1 MTNQEFNNSIRT
13 NCLGEFIDKEEN
25 VCVIYVDYRDETNEL
40 IAGNVC
46 NTGII
51 PITSIDYNDDFS
63 IDANIEI
70 LWDKL
75 EELGYI
81 RIG

>member
-1 MTNQEFNNSIRT
+1 MSFILVIR
-13 NCLGEFIDKEEN
+13 D
-25 VCVIYVDYRDETNEL
+25 DTNEL

-46 NTGII
+46 NTVII
-51 PITSIDYNDDFS
+51 PITSIDYDDDLS

-75 EELGYI
+75 DYI
-81 RIG
+81 GFERIG

>member
-1 MTNQEFNNSIRT
+1 MTTKEFNNSIIS
-13 NCLGEFIDKEEN
+13 NCLGEFLDNEGNTN
-25 VCVIYVDYRDETNEL
+25 VVYIEYRDDTNEL

-46 NTGII
+46 NTVII
-51 PITSIDYNDDFS
+51 PITSIDYDDDLS

-75 EELGYI
+75 DYI
-81 RIG
+81 GFERIG

>member
-1 MTNQEFNNSIRT
+1 MTNQEFNNSILT

-40 IAGNVC
+40 IAGDCCNV
-46 NTGII
+46 GFI
-51 PITSIDYNDDFS
+51 PITSIWYNEHLS

>member
-1 MTNQEFNNSIRT
+1 MTTKEFNNSIIS
-13 NCLGEFIDKEEN
+13 NCLGEFLDNEEHTN
-25 VCVIYVDYRDETNEL
+25 ALYIGYRDDTNEL

-51 PITSIDYNDDFS
+51 PITSIYYDDDLS

-75 EELGYI
+75 DYI
-81 RIG
+81 GFERIG

>member
-1 MTNQEFNNSIRT
+1 MTTKEFNNCIIS
-13 NCLGEFIDKEEN
+13 NCLGEFLDNEGN
-25 VCVIYVDYRDETNEL
+25 TNVIYIGYRDDTNEL

-46 NTGII
+46 NTVII
-51 PITSIDYNDDFS
+51 PITSIDYDDDLS

-75 EELGYI
+75 DYI
-81 RIG
+81 GFERIG

>member
-40 IAGNVC
+40 IAGDCC
-46 NTGII
+46 NTGLI
-51 PITSIDYNDDFS
+51 PITSIEYDECLS

-75 EELGYI
+75 DYI
-81 RIG
+81 GFERID

>member
-1 MTNQEFNNSIRT
+1 MTTKEFNNSIMS
-13 NCLGEFIDKEEN
+13 NFLGEFLDNEGNANIVYIEYKD
-25 VCVIYVDYRDETNEL
+25 DTNEL

-46 NTGII
+46 NAGLI
-51 PITSIDYNDDFS
+51 PITSIDYDDDLS

-75 EELGYI
+75 DYI
-81 RIG
+81 GFERIG

>member
-1 MTNQEFNNSIRT
+1 MTTKEFNNSIIY
-13 NCLGEFIDKEEN
+13 NCLGEFLDNEGN
-25 VCVIYVDYRDETNEL
+25 TNVIYIGYRDDTNEL

-46 NTGII
+46 NIGII
-51 PITSIDYNDDFS
+51 PITSIDYDDDLS

-75 EELGYI
+75 DYI
-81 RIG
+81 GFERIG

>member
-1 MTNQEFNNSIRT
+1 MTSKEFNNSIRT

-25 VCVIYVDYRDETNEL
+25 VCIICVDYRDETNEL
-40 IAGNVC
+40 IADECC
-46 NTGII
+46 NTGLI
-51 PITSIDYNDDFS
+51 PITSIIYDNDYH

-70 LWDKL
+70 LWNKL
-75 EELGYI
+75 EGLGYE